1 MLANMAANED
11 TRHDVVDHSGLSVLL
26 KFLLCATPLT
36 SRMASMNSENTE
48 VHTTERNGGLS
59 SPTRPEDFA
68 QYSAAERVLQKSA
81 IAISRYSIRC
91 VIFSM
96 LTIKF
101 ICLYMRLFG
110 IVYISNYF
118 TGCVTTHIL
127 RRR

>member
-26 KFLLCATPLT
+26 KFLQCATPLT

-91 VIFSM
+91 VICSM
-96 LTIKF
+96 FTI

-118 TGCVTTHIL
+118 TGCVTTHIS